1 MNIWISL
8 TTQSYLFELWWFV
21 KEIVILFVYIE
32 FLLHVCLYVHT
43 FLIELRTCTSLVSVA
58 FLLIK
63 FLPLYNSVYFDSF
76 HKSKRRMFFFFF
88 DCATIYNNYNFQYPH
103 HIRYATH
110 HLYLRFLFDSLFTY
124 HNCCLTLYNY
134 CFVLIVVL
142 LLYGQNW

>member
-1 MNIWISL
+1 M
-8 TTQSYLFELWWFV
+8 FV

-32 FLLHVCLYVHT
+32 FLLLHVCLYVHT

-58 FLLIK
+58 FHLIK

-76 HKSKRRMFFFFF
+76 HKSRDEHSSFSFFLSTF
-88 DCATIYNNYNFQYPH
+88 ATIYNNYNFQYSH

-110 HLYLRFLFDSLFTY
+110 HLYLLFLFVDSLFTY

-134 CFVLIVVL
+134 CFVSIVVL
-142 LLYGQNW
+142 LLYGQNHW